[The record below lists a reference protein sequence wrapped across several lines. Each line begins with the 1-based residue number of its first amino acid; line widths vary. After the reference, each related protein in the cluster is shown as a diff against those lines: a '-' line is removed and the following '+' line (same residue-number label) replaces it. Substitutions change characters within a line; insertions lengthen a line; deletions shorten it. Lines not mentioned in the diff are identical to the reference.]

1 MSLLKSTYGPLFL
14 IVLFL
19 DPKSHSKISLFST
32 SYSQSLSRTPASASP
47 VLVYPNCFQYIA
59 YHCSWHLVGAMS
71 GVWHVLCIKLS
82 MYTEQHSK
90 KTNRIHFG

>member
-32 SYSQSLSRTPASASP
+32 SYSQSLSRTPASASA
-47 VLVYPNCFQYIA
+47 VLGWQA
-59 YHCSWHLVGAMS
+59 
-71 GVWHVLCIKLS
+71 
-82 MYTEQHSK
+82 
-90 KTNRIHFG
+90 